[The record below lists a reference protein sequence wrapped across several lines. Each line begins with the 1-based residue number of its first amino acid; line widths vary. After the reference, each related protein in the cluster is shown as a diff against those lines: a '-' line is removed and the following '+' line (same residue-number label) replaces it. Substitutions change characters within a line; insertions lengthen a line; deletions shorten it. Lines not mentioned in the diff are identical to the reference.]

1 MLEVT
6 KKSTYTVTMDD
17 LYATKLTSALG
28 RILNASSEMDQRSN
42 PYVQLVNTGT
52 IDTLLS
58 LKTALHRA
66 LED

>member
-6 KKSTYTVTMDD
+6 RKATYTVTMDD

-28 RILNASSEMDQRSN
+28 RILNTVSEMDQRAN

-58 LKTALHRA
+58 IKTALIRA
-66 LED
+66 LEG